1 MSSTVA
7 NRELVGRSQ
16 LPPFMRQP
24 QFLATTPLDLAVQV
38 LLRPTPPSRRDP
50 HLERA
55 SVPNGLVRL
64 DQKIAGEGRPPA
76 ALLEPSAPILDPN
89 HQLGGIPYVDHDA
102 ESLRSLQRVQR
113 HRGVVH

>member
-64 DQKIAGEGRPPA
+64 DQELAGGVRPPA
-76 ALLEPSAPILDPN
+76 PLLDQAAPLLEPN

-102 ESLRSLQRVQR
+102 ASLRSLQRGQR
-113 HRGVVH
+113 HRGVV